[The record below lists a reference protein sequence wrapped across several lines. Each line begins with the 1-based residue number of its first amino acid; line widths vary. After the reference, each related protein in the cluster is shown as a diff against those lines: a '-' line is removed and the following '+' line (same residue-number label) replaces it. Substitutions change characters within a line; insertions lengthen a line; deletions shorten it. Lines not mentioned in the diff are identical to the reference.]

1 MIRRAALLACGTLG
15 LALLG
20 CSSSPN
26 QNQSAS
32 STTAVPGCHTHA
44 STVHLVLS
52 DTQPVPVVR
61 TAPGGCVAVTVPRS
75 PFKAT
80 TSESP
85 KVRPTGSLRLVSDT
99 LHADGTRTVYF
110 TAGQTGTATVTST
123 VAIETRVAVPEWGG
137 VVHIG

>member
-1 MIRRAALLACGTLG
+1 MIRRAALLVCGTLG
-15 LALLG
+15 LTLLG

-26 QNQSAS
+26 QGAS
-32 STTAVPGCHTHA
+32 PTPAVPGCHTHA

-123 VAIETRVAVPEWGG
+123 VAIETKVAVPEWGG